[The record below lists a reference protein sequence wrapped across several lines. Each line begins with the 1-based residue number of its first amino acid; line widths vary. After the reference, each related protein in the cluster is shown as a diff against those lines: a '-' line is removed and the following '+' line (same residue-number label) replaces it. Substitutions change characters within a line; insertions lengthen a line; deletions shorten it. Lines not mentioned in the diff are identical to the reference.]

1 MIIIKYV
8 QPGPA
13 MVQVKKHERK
23 NMPKEIQPTEKIKQF
38 DAWFNTAQSGDK
50 YTYFTGNL
58 AHATCLADGY
68 PLKRLKKHVMDKC
81 CRWDLETLSKKSTD
95 NRILFKS
102 EIRLIQKGR
111 KKYWDEKTKDVLNGS
126 EYIAVKL

>member
-1 MIIIKYV
+1 
-8 QPGPA
+8 
-13 MVQVKKHERK
+13 
-23 NMPKEIQPTEKIKQF
+23 MPKEIQPTEKIKQF